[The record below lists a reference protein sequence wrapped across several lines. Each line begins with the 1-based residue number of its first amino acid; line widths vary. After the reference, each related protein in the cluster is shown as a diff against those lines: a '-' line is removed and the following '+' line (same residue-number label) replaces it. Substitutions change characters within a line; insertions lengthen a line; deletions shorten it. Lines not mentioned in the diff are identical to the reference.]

1 MCHVCFF
8 LTLTHTLIYSA
19 WCSQQEST
27 RPHSSLVQTVNDYLA
42 HSPYRWCL
50 RLQSHLHHRPS
61 SPPPPPL
68 PSPPPPLRQS
78 GLRNLHGDTRTPPLV
93 STESLLKGIK
103 GLFSFFIPILRFNKC
118 ILTLLYLSLRLAATD
133 LLHLNEHFISTA
145 GKNSQPQPIS
155 VQAGHKSY
163 QHLSDV
169 ASQSFQAFQAE
180 SQFWSW
186 SVTTPSWLSG
196 ADLSSL

>member
-1 MCHVCFF
+1 MCHVCVF
-8 LTLTHTLIYSA
+8 LAHMHTLIYSA
-19 WCSQQEST
+19 WCRQQEST
-27 RPHSSLVQTVNDYLA
+27 RPHASLVQTVNDYLA

-50 RLQSHLHHRPS
+50 RLQSHRHHRPS

-78 GLRNLHGDTRTPPLV
+78 GLQNLHGDTRTPLV
-93 STESLLKGIK
+93 STASLLKGMK
-103 GLFSFFIPILRFNKC
+103 GLVFIPMQDFNKS
-118 ILTLLYLSLRLAATD
+118 ILTFLYLRAAATVPF
-133 LLHLNEHFISTA
+133 HLIEHFISTA

-155 VQAGHKSY
+155 MQAGHKSY

-169 ASQSFQAFQAE
+169 ASQSFQAFLAE